1 MSKLSAQTTK
11 HFAKQCFSLMMK
23 RGKYDATYATVC
35 GTELTCSFDSDAWG
49 VNVSYVTADMLPVTV
64 FHKVQNSFIPLI

>member
-23 RGKYDATYATVC
+23 RGLYDATYTASC
-35 GTELTCSFDSDAWG
+35 GTVITCSFDNDAWG
-49 VNVSYVTADMLPVTV
+49 VNVSYVTDDMLPVSV
-64 FHKVQNSFIPLI
+64 FHKVQKNWL